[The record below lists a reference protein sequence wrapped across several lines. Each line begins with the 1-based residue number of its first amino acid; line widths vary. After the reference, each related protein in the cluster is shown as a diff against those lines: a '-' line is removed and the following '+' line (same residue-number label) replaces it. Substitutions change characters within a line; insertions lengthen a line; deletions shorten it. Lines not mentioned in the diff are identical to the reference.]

1 MHTREIAVSPSEP
14 LWHLGRFACALS
26 LQSEPPFLCVLKDDE
41 SILEV
46 TVHSALEAKERA
58 DALRVIVQQYLVTD
72 ERTGGRPAASSGYA
86 MCSSCGTR
94 DPIDTDDDATGELV
108 MRCRGCGDMW
118 RRPERRSG
126 HRYRLGHPG
135 TPSIRGP
142 VDTNPN
148 DTE

>member
-1 MHTREIAVSPSEP
+1 MHTQEIAVSPSEP

-72 ERTGGRPAASSGYA
+72 EPTSGSPAASSGYT
-86 MCSSCGTR
+86 MCPSCGTP
-94 DPIDTDDDATGELV
+94 DPIATDDATTGELV
-108 MRCRGCGDMW
+108 MRCRGCSDVW
-118 RRPERRSG
+118 RRPERRRG
-126 HRYRLGHPG
+126 RRYR
-135 TPSIRGP
+135 
-142 VDTNPN
+142 V
-148 DTE
+148 

>member
-1 MHTREIAVSPSEP
+1 MHTQEIATSQSEP
-14 LWHLGRFACALS
+14 LWHIGRFACALS
-26 LQSEPPFLCVLKDDE
+26 LQSEPPFLAVLKDDE

-72 ERTGGRPAASSGYA
+72 EPTGDPQTALSGYPR
-86 MCSSCGTR
+86 CPSCGTPN
-94 DPIDTDDDATGELV
+94 PIAADDASTELV
-108 MRCRGCGDMW
+108 MRCRCCRTW
-118 RRPERRSG
+118 RGPERRSG
-126 HRYRLGHPG
+126 RRYRLGHSR

-142 VDTNPN
+142 VDTTPN